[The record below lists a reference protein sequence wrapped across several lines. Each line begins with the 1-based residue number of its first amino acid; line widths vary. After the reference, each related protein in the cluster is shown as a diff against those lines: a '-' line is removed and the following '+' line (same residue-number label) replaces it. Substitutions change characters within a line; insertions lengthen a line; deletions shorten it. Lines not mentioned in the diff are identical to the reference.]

1 MVQERKKLNLQ
12 EQIKLGNSTSSITLM
27 FNDFLR
33 NAKGVVDQF
42 KNTDLL
48 VPVDTN
54 SELDEVFTKVEAAL
68 EPEVVLV
75 RGPQEVASRVERVL
89 CNHLQYKP
97 IQVELLTQQIIERK
111 TSIGREI
118 IQLSQEGKIIP
129 S

>member
-1 MVQERKKLNLQ
+1 M
-12 EQIKLGNSTSSITLM
+12 
-27 FNDFLR
+27 
-33 NAKGVVDQF
+33 VDQF